1 MVITKLQNKLRKLT
15 AQAITQYAMIEDGD
29 RVMACLSGGKDSY
42 TMLDNL
48 LYLQQVAPISFEVFA
63 INLDQKQPGFPAH
76 ILPEYLTELGI
87 EHYIVNEDTYSIVK
101 EKTPEGKTTCALC
114 SRLRRAILYK
124 TAKKYNATKI
134 ALGHHRDDM
143 LETLFLNMFHGGQ
156 LKSMPPKLVSDN
168 GEQIVIRP
176 LAFCAEA
183 DIAQYSESKGYPIIP
198 CNLCGSQENL
208 QRKQIKLMLQDWHKR
223 FPTRI
228 ASMAKSL
235 QQVVPSHLAD
245 DSLYDF
251 TGITTTG
258 EPVID
263 GDIGFDEPQLFNSAI
278 IELDNTTTNNVENTT
293 IEILEIK

>member
-1 MVITKLQNKLRKLT
+1 M
-15 AQAITQYAMIEDGD
+15 
-29 RVMACLSGGKDSY
+29 
-42 TMLDNL
+42 
-48 LYLQQVAPISFEVFA
+48 
-63 INLDQKQPGFPAH
+63 
-76 ILPEYLTELGI
+76 
-87 EHYIVNEDTYSIVK
+87 
-101 EKTPEGKTTCALC
+101 C

-183 DIAQYSESKGYPIIP
+183 DIAQYSESRGYPIIP

-208 QRKQIKLMLQDWHKR
+208 QRKQIKLMLQDWYKR

>member
-1 MVITKLQNKLRKLT
+1 
-15 AQAITQYAMIEDGD
+15 
-29 RVMACLSGGKDSY
+29 
-42 TMLDNL
+42 
-48 LYLQQVAPISFEVFA
+48 
-63 INLDQKQPGFPAH
+63 
-76 ILPEYLTELGI
+76 
-87 EHYIVNEDTYSIVK
+87 
-101 EKTPEGKTTCALC
+101 
-114 SRLRRAILYK
+114 
-124 TAKKYNATKI
+124 
-134 ALGHHRDDM
+134 
-143 LETLFLNMFHGGQ
+143 MFHGGK

-176 LAFCAEA
+176 LAFCAES
-183 DIAQYSESKGYPIIP
+183 DIAQYSESVGYPIIP

-208 QRKQIKLMLQDWHKR
+208 QRKQIKLMLQDWHER

-228 ASMAKSL
+228 ASMATSL

-263 GDIGFDEPQLFNSAI
+263 GDIGFDEPQLENSAI
-278 IELDNTTTNNVENTT
+278 IELHTTNNSVDNSK